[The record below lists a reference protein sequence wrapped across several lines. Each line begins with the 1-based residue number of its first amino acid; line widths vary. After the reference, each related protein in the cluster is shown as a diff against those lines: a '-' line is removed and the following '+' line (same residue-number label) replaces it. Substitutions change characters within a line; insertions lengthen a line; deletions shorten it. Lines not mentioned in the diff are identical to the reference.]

1 MNQEYLVVPNSN
13 DRIYNGSVVIL
24 QRLPNLRWVVHN
36 GFYTYNGTTQNGWY
50 LSSVPSQTNMP
61 LFHNDLYGIRI
72 LSSDP
77 CPCPPPLPPGP
88 HPPFPPH
95 PVPPFPPGPGPETIQ
110 YTKADKLMVD
120 RSRITV
126 PNLEERDKL
135 MSSELIDGKV
145 VRVNDYDGKVEY
157 FEWDKE
163 NIKWN
168 LHRLG
173 ERDPDADTIA
183 SKYATIETILNR
195 IVDVRY
201 PNTLEEVLSASGQF
215 STWKN
220 RNIEQA
226 TPTDDTYMCIN
237 MVLNGQTNVLEMD
250 SLKFNNRPIGRNP
263 IKIGAQYYGK

>member
-13 DRIYNGSVVIL
+13 DRIYDGSVVIL

-120 RSRITV
+120 RSMITV

-145 VRVNDYDGKVEY
+145 VRVNDYEGKVEY

-163 NIKWN
+163 NLRWN
-168 LHRLG
+168 LLSLG
-173 ERDPDADTIA
+173 ERYPDAETIA
-183 SKYATIETILNR
+183 SEYATIESVTDLASTVSANVERIEDLEDTTTTILSDLDTITNN
-195 IVDVRY
+195 I
-201 PNTLEEVLSASGQF
+201 T
-215 STWKN
+215 
-220 RNIEQA
+220 NIENNI
-226 TPTDDTYMCIN
+226 TNLDDRVGAIEVELDDFPQWLY
-237 MVLNGQTNVLEMD
+237 LN
-250 SLKFNNRPIGRNP
+250 
-263 IKIGAQYYGK
+263 

>member
-13 DRIYNGSVVIL
+13 DRIYDGSVVIL

-120 RSRITV
+120 RSMITV

-145 VRVNDYDGKVEY
+145 VRVNDFEGRVEY

-163 NIKWN
+163 NLKWN
-168 LHRLG
+168 LLSLG
-173 ERDPDADTIA
+173 ERYPDADTIA
-183 SKYATIETILNR
+183 STYATIETVNDLASTVVANTDRIEDLEGTTTQILSDLDTITTN
-195 IVDVRY
+195 I
-201 PNTLEEVLSASGQF
+201 T
-215 STWKN
+215 
-220 RNIEQA
+220 NIENNI
-226 TPTDDTYMCIN
+226 TDLDGRVEAIEVELEDFPQWLY
-237 MVLNGQTNVLEMD
+237 LN
-250 SLKFNNRPIGRNP
+250 
-263 IKIGAQYYGK
+263 